1 MLLRPWMTL
10 WVGLRSITRKS
21 LNAEASGPKV
31 LRLPIRKRRLQAL
44 TPPATPARPSAARA
58 WIGLVHPYDEH
69 HRSGLDIW
77 RSTLMRRPST
87 SSWLAVKARTHL
99 AQPSIRNEQNPQLAP
114 PHLRPLGGGSGE
126 GVDGLDLQDLNL
138 SDRPLNRVTST
149 SCRRGAL
156 EITDSGAPRPTLELR
171 QIAGCALVAD
181 PVGRAF
187 CAPRMNDLCFRNVDL
202 SARSGAHRVCSAVA
216 DRRFWAGTTHGYR
229 SGRRIAASQAS
240 A

>member
-1 MLLRPWMTL
+1 M
-10 WVGLRSITRKS
+10 
-21 LNAEASGPKV
+21 
-31 LRLPIRKRRLQAL
+31 
-44 TPPATPARPSAARA
+44 
-58 WIGLVHPYDEH
+58 
-69 HRSGLDIW
+69 
-77 RSTLMRRPST
+77 
-87 SSWLAVKARTHL
+87 KARTHL

-187 CAPRMNDLCFRNVDL
+187 WRASRMQRRRGSAALRYGPSTLNAPSRPE
-202 SARSGAHRVCSAVA
+202 
-216 DRRFWAGTTHGYR
+216 
-229 SGRRIAASQAS
+229 
-240 A
+240 